1 MKKELA
7 SGESSQPIFDNIHYK
22 TLIESLPHKVFLKD
36 AHSTYIACNENFAH
50 DLHITPDEIAG
61 KTDFD
66 FFPPELAEKYQ
77 KDDEKIME
85 TGEVLNIEELYIQNE
100 KEQYVNTIKTPLLD
114 KKSNSIGILGIFQD
128 ITQQIQDRKVFKDQ
142 LAFERN
148 QFLSIL
154 ENFTD
159 SVYVVDPQTYR
170 ILFTNKTLQEKFGKD
185 LTGGICYK
193 EFQGLDAPCEFCTNH
208 IILSQK
214 GIPYQWEYHNPV
226 LDRDFLITDILIDW
240 PDGQE
245 VRLEFATDITTQKET
260 VRSLQETRKLVEEYQ
275 TRFTRLFEEA
285 HDAIL
290 LFDVEGQFLDM
301 NRKAIEL
308 FGYTKD
314 ELTSM
319 TIWDLISPSEQSD
332 SHMKLKKLLDGDRI
346 PVFERT
352 LVAKDGSLI
361 PVENSAFVVR
371 DEHGEVKFI
380 QSILRDIRKRKE
392 AERRVQQ
399 TLEEVE
405 RSNRELEQFAYVASH
420 DLQEPLRMVA
430 SFTQLLEKRYADQ
443 LDDTAREYI
452 AFAVDGAN
460 RMQNLINALLRYSR
474 VGTRG
479 NPFTPTDCSEVLAQ
493 ALINVKSQIDET
505 QALITN
511 DALPI
516 VAVDADQLVQLFQN
530 LISNA
535 IKFRKD
541 TAPRIHI
548 SAECTEDEAIFSVS
562 DNGIGID
569 PTYLD
574 KIFVIFQRLDGHAF
588 PGTGIGLSICKKIV
602 ERHEGRIWVESEP
615 GHGSTF
621 YFTLPHKE
629 VNYNE

>member
-1 MKKELA
+1 MKNELA
-7 SGESSQPIFDNIHYK
+7 SDKSSQTVFDNLRYK
-22 TLIESLPHKVFLKD
+22 PFIEHLPLKVFLKD
-36 AHSTYIACNENFAH
+36 AHSIYIACNENFAR

-66 FFPPELAEKYQ
+66 FFPTELAEKYQ
-77 KDDEKIME
+77 KDDNKIME
-85 TGEVLNIEELYIQNE
+85 TGEVLNIEEPYIQNE
-100 KEQYVNTIKTPLLD
+100 KERFVHTIKTPLLN
-114 KKSNSIGILGIFQD
+114 KKGNSIGILGIFRD
-128 ITQQIQDRKVFKDQ
+128 ITQHIQDRKVLKNQ
-142 LAFERN
+142 LASERN

-159 SVYVVDPQTYR
+159 SVYVVDPQTYK
-170 ILFTNKTLQEKFGKD
+170 ILFTNKSLREKFGKY
-185 LTGGICYK
+185 LTGGICYE

-214 GIPYQWEYHNPV
+214 GIPYQWDYHNPV

-240 PDGQE
+240 PDGRE

-260 VRSLQETRKLVEEYQ
+260 ARSLQETRELVEEYQ

-290 LFDVEGQFLDM
+290 LFDLEGQFLDM

-308 FGYTKD
+308 LGYTKD

-319 TIWDLISPSEQSD
+319 TVWDLILPSEQSD
-332 SHMKLKKLLDGDRI
+332 SHMKLKKLLDGNRI

-352 LVAKDGSLI
+352 LVAKDGSFI

-460 RMQNLINALLRYSR
+460 RMQNLINALLMYSR

-479 NPFTPTDCSEVLAQ
+479 NPFAPTDCSEVLAQ
-493 ALINVKSQIDET
+493 AVINVKSQVDET

-511 DALPI
+511 DTLPT
-516 VAVDADQLVQLFQN
+516 VTADADQLVQLFQN

-541 TAPRIHI
+541 TVPRIHI
-548 SAECTEDEAIFSVS
+548 SAECTEDEVTFSVS

-569 PTYLD
+569 PAYLD

-588 PGTGIGLSICKKIV
+588 PGTGIGLSVCKKIV
-602 ERHEGRIWVESEP
+602 ERHGGRIWVESEP
-615 GHGSTF
+615 GNGSTF

-629 VNYNE
+629 VNNNG